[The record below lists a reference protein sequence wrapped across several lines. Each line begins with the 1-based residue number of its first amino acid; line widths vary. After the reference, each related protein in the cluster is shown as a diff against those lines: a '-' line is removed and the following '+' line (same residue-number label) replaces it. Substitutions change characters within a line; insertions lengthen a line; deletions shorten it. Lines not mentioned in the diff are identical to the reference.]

1 MNSLIIGGSS
11 GLGRSLAEQLAKK
24 KYNVY
29 LVSSDKLDL
38 EAVTNDLKIRYDVK
52 VGCLQLDLREF
63 DVDTLIKNLNQEFGE
78 IDNLFFVAG
87 LGNDNDIGA
96 VSDKTAKDLIEVN
109 FMSGIRIINAFLP
122 TIMGKIKSN
131 IVAIG
136 SVASVRGRNKNI
148 IYGASK
154 RGLEFYFEA
163 IKHRLQNE
171 NCNVQ
176 FYRIGF
182 MSTSMLGSKKTF
194 LPVSN
199 PDDVAAKILKN
210 LNRDQGMKFIPFWWC
225 YLSWVLSNLPW
236 YFFKKIK
243 V

>member
-1 MNSLIIGGSS
+1 
-11 GLGRSLAEQLAKK
+11 LAEQLAKK
-24 KYNVY
+24 NSNVF

-38 EAVTNDLKIRYDVK
+38 EAVTNDLKIRYNVK
-52 VGCLQLDLREF
+52 VGYLQLDLREF
-63 DVDTLIKNLNQEFGE
+63 DVNTFMKNLNQKFGE

-87 LGNDNDIGA
+87 LGDDDDIGA
-96 VSDKTAKDLIEVN
+96 VNHKTAKNLIKVN

-122 TIMGKIKSN
+122 TLMAKNTSN

-136 SVASVRGRNKNI
+136 SVVSVRGRNKNI

-163 IKHRLQNE
+163 LRHRLENE
-171 NCNVQ
+171 NCKVQ
-176 FYRIGF
+176 FYRVGF
-182 MSTSMLGSKKTF
+182 MSTSMLGNRKTF

-199 PDDVAAKILKN
+199 PDDVATNILTN
-210 LNRDQGMKFIPFWWC
+210 LNKNQGMKFIPFWWW
-225 YLSWVLSNLPW
+225 YISWVLSKLPW
-236 YFFKKIK
+236 NIFKKIH